1 MRGSPR
7 VMQKSNSQQR
17 IVCTSRQQVT
27 SELYAQWTTHVVA
40 QALDAMDADV
50 SALEVAV
57 QAPKVWAELDH
68 EHYRLSRPE
77 HKSNFLADA
86 PSWRG

>member
-1 MRGSPR
+1 MF
-7 VMQKSNSQQR
+7 
-17 IVCTSRQQVT
+17 
-27 SELYAQWTTHVVA
+27 A